1 MSTSSSA
8 GSPSL
13 FAGIEQEILA
23 FWQKERVFERSLEE
37 RPESKGYVFYD
48 GPPFATGLPHY
59 GHLMLSSIKDAV
71 GRYWTMRGYRVP
83 RRWGWDC
90 HGLPIENLIEK
101 ELKLRSK
108 RDIEAIGV
116 GTFTAACRQ
125 SVFTYEKEWEKYVE
139 RIGRWVDFKRSFKT
153 MDNDYIES
161 VWWVF
166 SELHKKEY
174 VYKGVRVSLYCP
186 RCATPLSNFEVSMGN
201 SYVDHED
208 PAVFV
213 KFPTVEDPKTFFLAW
228 TTTPWSLPGNTG
240 LTVNPELVYVAA
252 KVTSTGETFI
262 FAEARQAQVLK
273 QFADMQDGSAFSIVG
288 RWKGNELVGRRYQPL
303 YPNFLVEGDAF
314 RVVAGSH
321 VSAEDGTGIVHTA
334 PAFGEEDLQMSR
346 EHGLPVVDTLDEE
359 GKFKETVAFV
369 AGMGRHEANQPI
381 VEDLTGRNLV
391 YRAETIVHSV
401 PVCYRCNTLLLYK
414 AQPAWFIDITKLK
427 PNLLKTA
434 KKIHWHPEHI
444 KEGRFG
450 KGLESAPD
458 WNISRSRYW
467 GSPMPVWECKVCDK
481 RTIVGSRAE
490 LAKLATQPEKL
501 SGMDLHRPFIDE
513 VKLTCECGGE
523 QIRIPEVFDCWVESG
538 SMPVASLH
546 YPFENK
552 KSFEDRFP
560 ADFIVEGQDQ
570 TRAWFYTL
578 HVIATALF
586 DKPAFKNVIV
596 TGMVLAEDGRKM
608 SKSLKNYPDPFKIF
622 ETYGADALRFYLLS
636 SPIVEA
642 DSLNFAERD
651 VQSIVRGFL
660 NLVWNIKVFYET
672 YAPSRLALTKPRSA
686 HVLDRWLFSRLA
698 ELTRE
703 MTVQMDGYEFMRAMR
718 PIRGF
723 VDDLSTWWLRRS
735 RDRLKSDNEFERMDA
750 LRTLREVLEELVKVM
765 APFTPF
771 LAEKVYQ
778 DIGGKKTSV
787 HLETWPKIEE
797 NLINDRLTEDMSWL
811 RAVAS
816 RAHEVRAGAKMAVR
830 QTLASLTVTMRD
842 ADEAARLMR
851 QSDLLVLLREEV
863 NVEEVRVVSG
873 ELPEGEPWMA
883 VLDMVITPELRQK
896 GQRREFVRH
905 VMSARKEAGLKPVDL
920 VRVLASVPI
929 GEMRQGLEADLSSL
943 AREARAISI
952 EIVESFPSSVLFQK
966 EFEMAEMPCRLALVK
981 MD

>member
-1 MSTSSSA
+1 MSTPPSSNP
-8 GSPSL
+8 PSL
-13 FAGIEQEILA
+13 FAGIEQEMLA
-23 FWQKERVFERSLEE
+23 FWEKERVFERSLEE

-59 GHLMLSSIKDAV
+59 GHLMLSAIKDAV
-71 GRYWTMRGYRVP
+71 GRYWTMKGYKVP

-101 ELKLRSK
+101 ELKLKSK

-139 RIGRWVDFKRSFKT
+139 RIGRWVDFKHSFKT
-153 MDNDYIES
+153 MDNSYIES

-166 SELHKKEY
+166 SELYKKEY

-186 RCATPLSNFEVSMGN
+186 RCATPLSNFEVAMGN
-201 SYVDHED
+201 SYVEHED
-208 PAVFV
+208 PAVFI

-240 LTVNPELVYVAA
+240 LTVHPELVYVAA
-252 KVTSTGETFI
+252 KMNSTGETLI
-262 FAEARQAQVLK
+262 FAEARQTDVLK
-273 QFADMQDGSAFSIVG
+273 EAGAFELVG
-288 RWKGNELVGRRYQPL
+288 RWKGSELIGRRYQAL
-303 YPNFLVEGDAF
+303 YPHISVEGDAF
-314 RVVAGSH
+314 RVVAGAH

-346 EHGLPVVDTLDEE
+346 EHGLPVLDTIDEE
-359 GKFKETVAFV
+359 GKMRETVSFV

-381 VEDLTGRNLV
+381 LEELTGRGLV
-391 YRAETIVHSV
+391 YRAETITHSV

-434 KKIHWHPEHI
+434 KKINWHPEHI

-467 GSPMPVWECKVCDK
+467 GSPMPIWECKDCDA
-481 RTIVGSRAE
+481 RTIVGSIAE
-490 LAKLATQPEKL
+490 LTKLAKEPEKIA
-501 SGMDLHRPFIDE
+501 GMDLHRPFIDE
-513 VKLTCECGGE
+513 VILACSCGGE
-523 QIRIPEVFDCWVESG
+523 QTRIPEVFDCWVESG

-552 KSFEDRFP
+552 KSFEERFP

-586 DKPAFKNVIV
+586 DKPAFKDVVV

-608 SKSLKNYPDPFKIF
+608 SKSLKNYPDPFKVF
-622 ETYGADALRFYLLS
+622 ETYGADALRAYLLT

-651 VQSIVRGFL
+651 VQSMVRGFL
-660 NLVWNIKVFYET
+660 NLVWNVKVFYET
-672 YAPSRLALTKPRSA
+672 YAPSRLALSKPRSA
-686 HVLDRWLFSRLA
+686 HVLDRWLFSRLT
-698 ELTRE
+698 ELTKE
-703 MTVQMDGYEFMRAMR
+703 VTQHMDGYELMRASR
-718 PIRGF
+718 PLRGF

-735 RDRLKSDNEFERMDA
+735 RDRIKSDNEFERMDA
-750 LRTLREVLEELVKVM
+750 LKTLREVLEELVKLM

-771 LAEKVYQ
+771 LADKVYQ
-778 DIGGKKTSV
+778 DIGGKKMSV
-787 HLETWPKIEE
+787 HLESWPKLEE
-797 NLINDRLTEDMSWL
+797 NLLNERLALDMAWV
-811 RAVAS
+811 RNVAS
-816 RAHEVRAGAKMAVR
+816 RAHELRAEAKLAVR
-830 QTLASLTVTMRD
+830 QTLASVIVTVR
-842 ADEAARLMR
+842 EAEEAQRLMR
-851 QSDLLVLLREEV
+851 QTDLLSLLRDEV
-863 NVEEVRVVSG
+863 NVEEVRVVNG
-873 ELPEGEPWMA
+873 VLEGA
-883 VLDMVITPELRQK
+883 DVFQVQLDMVITPALRHK
-896 GQRREFVRH
+896 GYRREFIRH
-905 VMSARKEAGLKPVDL
+905 VMNARKEAGLKPTDRVRLHVVLPTGELHTVLSTDVDSL
-920 VRVLASVPI
+920 VKDVRAEELMFV
-929 GEMRQGLEADLSSL
+929 EALPTEVFITQRIKIDEQPLSFAL
-943 AREARAISI
+943 ISI
-952 EIVESFPSSVLFQK
+952 
-966 EFEMAEMPCRLALVK
+966 
-981 MD
+981 